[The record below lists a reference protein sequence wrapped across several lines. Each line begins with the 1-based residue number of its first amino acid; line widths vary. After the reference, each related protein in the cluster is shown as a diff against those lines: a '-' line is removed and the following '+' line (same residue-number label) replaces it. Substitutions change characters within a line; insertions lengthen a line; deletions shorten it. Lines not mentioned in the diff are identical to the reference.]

1 MKFYYRSKPAS
12 AILCAAILL
21 AASTAQAQST
31 LQELKS
37 TIQDAQRKNIAF
49 FSVVGG
55 TSHYN
60 WVLSIGEELG
70 QRGHT
75 FYFLSA
81 VSLVVAVVESDVC
94 GANWYNRTKMLDM
107 VSLSL
112 MSRLYQLDLMSAIRL
127 WIQLSWRTPTLHS
140 SIS

>member
-1 MKFYYRSKPAS
+1 MKFTGKSKPLS
-12 AILCAAILL
+12 AAFCAFSLL

-31 LQELKS
+31 LLELKS

-49 FSVVGG
+49 FSIMGG

-60 WVLSIGEELG
+60 WVLSIGQELG

-81 VSLVVAVVESDVC
+81 VSITAALLIEIPKIAVS
-94 GANWYNRTKMLDM
+94 
-107 VSLSL
+107 
-112 MSRLYQLDLMSAIRL
+112 
-127 WIQLSWRTPTLHS
+127 
-140 SIS
+140 